1 MTWGGRSSH
10 EVKSASKCVR
20 LPLLCTQSSRR
31 AGTVGCIRGVP
42 WRISRDFWPCGSCV
56 HPTSFLNTLLQ
67 NELFGGYPFSFGC
80 TPVFVVFSV
89 VIVVVLNFFQPKSK
103 TVKTKM
109 VRDQKL
115 VENADRIFKRFL
127 ARFPRCGWFN
137 VSDFQTAAS
146 REPGKKRLKN
156 AIRVLY

>member
-1 MTWGGRSSH
+1 MLNQLFEGY
-10 EVKSASKCVR
+10 
-20 LPLLCTQSSRR
+20 LLS
-31 AGTVGCIRGVP
+31 
-42 WRISRDFWPCGSCV
+42 
-56 HPTSFLNTLLQ
+56 
-67 NELFGGYPFSFGC
+67 FGG

-127 ARFPRCGWFN
+127 ARFPRCG
-137 VSDFQTAAS
+137 
-146 REPGKKRLKN
+146 
-156 AIRVLY
+156 